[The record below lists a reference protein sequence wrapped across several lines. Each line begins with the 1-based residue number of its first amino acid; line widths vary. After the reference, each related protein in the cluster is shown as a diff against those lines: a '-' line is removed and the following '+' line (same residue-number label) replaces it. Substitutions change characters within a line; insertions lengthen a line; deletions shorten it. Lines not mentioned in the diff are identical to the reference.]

1 MMIKYIRIAFSACIV
16 VISLGSITAQAQV
29 IDSDNFDDGNHLRG
43 GSWKGGF
50 GRVEKRV
57 HAGAVVEADGQLK
70 LSTGIGDSQQHIEQV
85 DFSGE
90 CVAGGVDWALYAPG
104 EAATFTWN
112 ISSWAKDDDSC
123 TYLMVTDRTSIGKMG
138 RTCLQEEVC
147 NFMIALDT
155 QSLRKSVTSDLIP
168 GNGEGNAMLYVSVDR
183 AKWREVGEFTIDN
196 YDGGPLNVSLTL
208 TKTTTGADYAVSLS
222 ADTTLIDGSLTGSCL
237 GFTPD
242 DNLRSAIFVR
252 GLGANNELCLDSF
265 EITHSQARA
274 TEKTEQQGDQPNI
287 VVVFVDDLGYGDPQC
302 YNPESKIPTPHID
315 QLAGQGM
322 LFTDGHSASAVCT
335 PSRYSILTGRYPWRS
350 RLQNA
355 IMGIWGYPLIP
366 TDRLTIGSL
375 AKQQGY
381 RTACIGKWHLGWR
394 WGEKAGRFRDF
405 PRLPEDR
412 SKPTYARQ
420 QAWKDVFSQ
429 PIKGGPIDLGF
440 DIYFGSD
447 VPNWPPFAFMEQD
460 RIVGMPNVFL
470 PDHLVGKTL
479 TAGGA
484 AVENWSLEAVLPALG
499 NRAVEFITESAD
511 KGDPFLLHLTL
522 TTPHTPV
529 SPGKEWQGKSGIN
542 AYADLV
548 METDDILGQVLAA
561 LEKSGEADNT
571 LVVFTSDNGIA
582 YAASD
587 GDGLVAKGHSPSG
600 PLRGSKSDAW
610 EGGHRV
616 PFIIS
621 WPGTVKPGSRC
632 DQLVNQTDLMRTFA
646 GIWSV
651 QLPADAGEDSVSM
664 LPLLKGGT
672 DPIREH
678 TINVSIKGVPAL
690 RVGSWKYISGGGSG
704 GWTEGGDPTQ
714 SVQLYNLE
722 EDLGE
727 TKNLADQHPE
737 RVEQMQ
743 ELLETLIVRGRS
755 TPGPDQPNDVEVV
768 RHPPKPL
775 AE

>member
-1 MMIKYIRIAFSACIV
+1 VAAV
-16 VISLGSITAQAQV
+16 AISGGTADADV
-29 IDSDNFDDGNHLRG
+29 IDSDTFDDGAPLRG
-43 GSWKGGF
+43 ASWKGGF

-57 HAGAVVEADGQLK
+57 QNGAVEEVDGQLK
-70 LSTGIGDSQQHIEQV
+70 LNTGVGDSHQHVEQV

-90 CVAGGVDWALYAPG
+90 SVAGGIDWALYAPG
-104 EAATFTWN
+104 EAATFTWK
-112 ISSWAKDDDSC
+112 ISSWTKDDDTC
-123 TYLMVTDRTSIGKMG
+123 TSLIVTDRTSIGKLG
-138 RTCLQEEVC
+138 RTCLQEEVY

-155 QSLRKSVTSDLIP
+155 LSQSERLTDDLTP
-168 GNGEGNAMLYVSVDR
+168 GNGTGNAMLFVSVDR
-183 AKWREVGEFTIDN
+183 SKWKKVGEFTIDN
-196 YDGGPLNVSLTL
+196 YDGGPLEASLTL
-208 TKTTTGADYAVSLS
+208 TKTTTGADYAVNLS
-222 ADTTLIDGSLTGSCL
+222 AETTVIDGSLTGSCL

-242 DNLRSAIFVR
+242 DNLRSAVFAK
-252 GLGANNELCLDSF
+252 GLGAGNKLCLDSF
-265 EITHSQARA
+265 EISHSPAGEM
-274 TEKTEQQGDQPNI
+274 TKVEPKGDQPN
-287 VVVFVDDLGYGDPQC
+287 VLVVFVDDLGYGDPQC

-315 QLAGQGM
+315 QLAADGM
-322 LFTDGHSASAVCT
+322 MFTDGHSASAVCT

-350 RLQNA
+350 RLQQA

-381 RTACIGKWHLGWR
+381 RTACMGKWHLGWR
-394 WGEKAGRFRDF
+394 WGEKAARFRNF

-460 RIVGMPNVFL
+460 RIVGMPSEFL
-470 PDHLVGKTL
+470 PDHMVGKSL

-499 NRAVEFITESAD
+499 NRAAEFITESA
-511 KGDPFLLHLTL
+511 KEEAPFLLHLTL

-529 SPGKEWQGKSGIN
+529 SPGEKWQGKSGIN

-561 LEKSGEADNT
+561 LEKTGEAEDT

-582 YAASD
+582 YEASG
-587 GDGLVAKGHSPSG
+587 GDGLVAKGHNPSG
-600 PLRGSKSDAW
+600 PLRGSKSDIW

-616 PFIIS
+616 PFIIR
-621 WPGTVKPGSRC
+621 WPKVVTAGSQC

-646 GIWSV
+646 DIWSV
-651 QLPADAGEDSVSM
+651 ELPADAGEDSVSM
-664 LPLLKGGT
+664 LPLLKGEEK
-672 DPIREH
+672 PIREH

-690 RVGSWKYISGGGSG
+690 RVGAWKYMPGSGSG
-704 GWTEGGDPTQ
+704 GWSEGGDPTQ
-714 SVQLYNLE
+714 SVQLYNLD

-727 TKNLADQHPE
+727 TTNLADRYPG

-743 ELLETLIVRGRS
+743 ELLEELIIKGRS
-755 TPGPDQPNDVEVV
+755 TPGPDQPNDVEVI
-768 RHPPKPL
+768 RHPPTAVK
-775 AE
+775 E